1 MAFTLPS
8 TEGTNAA
15 LHSGPPSSRQLT
27 GENDSPG
34 FGRTQQ
40 NDFDAI
46 VLRSVI
52 G

>member
-27 GENDSPG
+27 GETIRPALDA
-34 FGRTQQ
+34 QQ
-40 NDFDAI
+40 NTLDAI

>member
-1 MAFTLPS
+1 MVFKYAIHD
-8 TEGTNAA
+8 GTNAA
-15 LHSGPPSSRQLT
+15 LHSGPQGSKQPTQKRFAGL
-27 GENDSPG
+27 
-34 FGRTQQ
+34 RHAQQ